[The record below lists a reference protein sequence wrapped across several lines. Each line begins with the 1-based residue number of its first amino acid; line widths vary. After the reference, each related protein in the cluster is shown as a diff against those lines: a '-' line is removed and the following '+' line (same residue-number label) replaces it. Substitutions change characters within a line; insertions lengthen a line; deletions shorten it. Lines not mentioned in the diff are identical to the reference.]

1 MTNSENQHHQVCL
14 NRFIELANQMKD
26 EGVATEVVSAAMMS
40 ASAVYATY
48 VVTGNTGGLTESGVE
63 KLVAGYKQHVQRVQE
78 IRKAEDEKRRA
89 EAGGNA

>member
-1 MTNSENQHHQVCL
+1 
-14 NRFIELANQMKD
+14 MKD
-26 EGVATEVVSAAMMS
+26 EGVTTEVVSAAMMS

-63 KLVAGYKQHVQRVQE
+63 KLVAGYKQHVERVQE

-89 EAGGNA
+89 DATGNT

>member
-1 MTNSENQHHQVCL
+1 MTKSDKEQHQVCL
-14 NRFIELANQMKD
+14 NRFIELANKMKD
-26 EGVATEVVSAAMMS
+26 EGVTTEVVSAAMMS

-63 KLVAGYKQHVQRVQE
+63 KLVAGYKQHVERVQE

-89 EAGGNA
+89 EATGNI